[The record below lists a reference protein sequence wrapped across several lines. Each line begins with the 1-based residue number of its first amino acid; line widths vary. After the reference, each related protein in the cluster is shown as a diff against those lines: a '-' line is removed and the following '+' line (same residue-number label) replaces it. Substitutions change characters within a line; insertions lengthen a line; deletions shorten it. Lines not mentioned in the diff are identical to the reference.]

1 MSTHL
6 HCPSVSDVSSS
17 LSSSP
22 LPWLSGVVV
31 ASNDRCARVVRRFAY
46 SSTACLLIIVPSSV
60 LFVTVAVSVDA
71 TPENVLTRTLSG
83 CVGCL
88 AHFDHKCSTTNQ
100 NLGPWSPL
108 QMSPSKD
115 REGVDNAPAK
125 VSPSNDRDGVNGP
138 LQKIK
143 LAPAKVFP
151 SNDRDGVKGLP
162 QECRPPKIGMERR
175 LNRALQICSFQ
186 ADGTKAPR
194 HGAGLCVALGISTRF
209 NARDGE
215 TNVRPHPVSLS

>member
-1 MSTHL
+1 
-6 HCPSVSDVSSS
+6 
-17 LSSSP
+17 
-22 LPWLSGVVV
+22 
-31 ASNDRCARVVRRFAY
+31 
-46 SSTACLLIIVPSSV
+46 
-60 LFVTVAVSVDA
+60 
-71 TPENVLTRTLSG
+71 
-83 CVGCL
+83 
-88 AHFDHKCSTTNQ
+88 
-100 NLGPWSPL
+100 
-108 QMSPSKD
+108 MSPSKD

-143 LAPAKVFP
+143 LAPAKVSP

-162 QECRPPKIGMERR
+162 QECRPPKIGMGRR

-215 TNVRPHPVSLS
+215 TNVRQHPRIEQRSNKPPVSFGHHEDVPSLLHRNVPFQERCV